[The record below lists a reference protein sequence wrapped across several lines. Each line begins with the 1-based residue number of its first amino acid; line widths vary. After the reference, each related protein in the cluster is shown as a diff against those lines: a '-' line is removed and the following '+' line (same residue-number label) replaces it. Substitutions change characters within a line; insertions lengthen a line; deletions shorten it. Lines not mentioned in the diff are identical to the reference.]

1 MSRNPNR
8 LLRHLATEQPNRAS
22 AGLGNKSALQIVR
35 IINAEDQKV
44 PRAVRRALPQIAQA
58 IDAVADGLRHGGRLI
73 YVGTGTSGRLGALD
87 AVECAPTFNVDPKM
101 VQFIIAGGLEA
112 LGAAVE
118 SNEDS
123 RKLGEQAIGKKR
135 PRKNDVVVG
144 IAASGRT
151 PFTVAAI
158 EYARRRGSRTISL
171 TCNGNSPLERAAE
184 LAIVVEVGPEVL
196 AGSTRMKA
204 GTAEKMV
211 LNMLS
216 TGAFSRLGYVYDNL
230 MANVRPRNVKL
241 TERGI
246 GIIERVAR
254 VSRARAGK
262 VLMEAGNTA
271 TAVVMLKANLDR
283 TKAEQALREAGQN
296 VSRAIDQATQNSRLD
311 SRSRLSGR
319 AKLGSSPRSQRTR
332 R

>member
-1 MSRNPNR
+1 MSKKPRDILGR
-8 LLRHLATEQPNRAS
+8 LRTEQPNRAS
-22 AGLGNKSALQIVR
+22 AGLGSKSAIEIAR
-35 IINAEDQKV
+35 IMNAEDQKI
-44 PRAVRRALPQIAQA
+44 PGAVRRALPQIAQA
-58 IDAVADGLRHGGRLI
+58 IDMIADSLRQGGRLI

-87 AVECAPTFNVDPKM
+87 AVECAPTFNVSPKM
-101 VQFIIAGGLEA
+101 VQFIIAGGPKA
-112 LGAAVE
+112 LGSAVE

-123 RKLGEQAIGKKR
+123 RELGQRDIAKKR
-135 PRKNDVVVG
+135 PDKKDVVVG

-151 PFTVAAI
+151 PFTVAAV
-158 EYARRRGSRTISL
+158 EYARRRGARTISL
-171 TCNGNSPLERAAE
+171 TCNRDTPLEHAAE

-246 GIIERVAR
+246 GIIERVAGVSR
-254 VSRARAGK
+254 SRARK

-271 TAVVMLKANLDR
+271 LAVVMLKAGVDR
-283 TKAEQALREAGQN
+283 PAAEKALAEAHQN
-296 VSRAIDQATQNSRLD
+296 VSRAIELARPT
-311 SRSRLSGR
+311 
-319 AKLGSSPRSQRTR
+319 
-332 R
+332 

>member
-1 MSRNPNR
+1 MSKQSRDILAR
-8 LLRHLATEQPNRAS
+8 LRTEQPNRAS
-22 AGLGNKSALQIVR
+22 AGLGSKSAIEIVR
-35 IINAEDQKV
+35 IMNAEDQKV

-58 IDAVADGLRHGGRLI
+58 IDIIADSLRQGGRLI

-87 AVECAPTFNVDPKM
+87 AVECAPTFNVSPNM
-101 VQFIIAGGLEA
+101 VQFIIAGGPKA
-112 LGAAVE
+112 LGSAVE

-123 RKLGEQAIGKKR
+123 RNLGQREIAKKK
-135 PRKNDVVVG
+135 PGRKDVVVG

-151 PFTVAAI
+151 PFTVAAV
-158 EYARRRGSRTISL
+158 EYARHHGARTVSL
-171 TCNGNSPLERAAE
+171 TCNRNTPLEHAAE

-246 GIIERVAR
+246 GIIERVAG
-254 VSRARAGK
+254 VSRNRARK

-271 TAVVMLKANLDR
+271 LAVVMLKAGVDR
-283 TKAEQALREAGQN
+283 RTAEVALAAAHQN
-296 VSRAIDQATQNSRLD
+296 VSRAIELARH
-311 SRSRLSGR
+311 
-319 AKLGSSPRSQRTR
+319 R

>member
-1 MSRNPNR
+1 MSRKSNSNLGR
-8 LLRHLATEQPNRAS
+8 LQTEQPNRAS
-22 AGLGNKSALQIVR
+22 AGLGSKSAIEIARVM
-35 IINAEDQKV
+35 NAEDKKI
-44 PRAVRRALPQIAQA
+44 PRAVRPALPQIAKA
-58 IDAVADGLRHGGRLI
+58 IDMIAEALRQGGRLI

-87 AVECAPTFNVDPKM
+87 AVECAPTFNVSPKM
-101 VQFIIAGGLEA
+101 VQFIIAGGPRA
-112 LGAAVE
+112 LGSAVE

-123 RKLGEQAIGKKR
+123 RELGEHEMARRR
-135 PRKNDVVVG
+135 PGKNDVVVG

-151 PFTVAAI
+151 PFTVAAV
-158 EYARRRGSRTISL
+158 EYARRHGARTVSV
-171 TCNGNSPLERAAE
+171 TCNRDTPLEQAAE
-184 LAIVVEVGPEVL
+184 LAVVVEVGPEVL

-246 GIIERVAR
+246 GIIERVAGASR
-254 VSRARAGK
+254 SRARK

-271 TAVVMLKANLDR
+271 LAVIMLKAGVDAP
-283 TKAEQALREAGQN
+283 TAEKALAAAHQN
-296 VSRAIDQATQNSRLD
+296 VSRAIERARGMRQSR
-311 SRSRLSGR
+311 GM
-319 AKLGSSPRSQRTR
+319 K
-332 R
+332 